1 MKTTDPV
8 ECWKKISTLWN
19 SSTKLFFTL
28 LPPTSVTL
36 GPQSLALTT
45 MAQNCSGRRRREAPP
60 DDDGHEEGEERRRRP
75 LRLPLPVGGG
85 GGGGEAELANE
96 AVIDRGGGVSL
107 SLSLQR
113 CCCSCSCGRSRCL
126 SGVPISSGDD
136 GGGALLL

>member
-45 MAQNCSGRRRREAPP
+45 MAQNCSGRRRREPLR
-60 DDDGHEEGEERRRRP
+60 DDDGLEWGEERRRRP
-75 LRLPLPVGGG
+75 RRLPLPV
-85 GGGGEAELANE
+85 EAELGNE